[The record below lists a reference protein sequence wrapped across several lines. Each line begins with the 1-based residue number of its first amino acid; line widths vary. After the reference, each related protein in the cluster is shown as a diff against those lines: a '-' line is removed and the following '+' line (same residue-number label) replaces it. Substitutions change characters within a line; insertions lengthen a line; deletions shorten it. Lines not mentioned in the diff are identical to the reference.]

1 MENTKT
7 VKALKKQ
14 LVAAIAMVLVAAVAL
29 GSSTYAW
36 FVSNNSVTATTSTI
50 SAQSNAPFLK
60 IDKEAIKDTS
70 GTSIDFQ
77 DVDNTELYPAQVV
90 NATAAEDTTPLFQ
103 SAYASAAD
111 AAAELTGSRYDVGNA
126 DRAVTEKFAIK
137 ESFKIGTSDEKAG
150 AFSNLKVASV
160 EVVTG
165 KNAENGLKDAISVLL
180 VCDDKWAVY
189 KASTDGAV
197 LTKYAD
203 NTAITCTAT
212 NGVLADKIGAGK
224 SVDVTAY
231 VFYDGSQD
239 NVNTTNIANLTDCN
253 VKLTFTA
260 TPVNTQGNEVN
271 APNAAK

>member
-36 FVSNNSVTATTSTI
+36 FVSNNKVTATTSTI

-60 IDKEAIKDTS
+60 IDKTDITENS
-70 GTSIDFQ
+70 GTSIDFK
-77 DVDNTELYPAQVV
+77 DVGKAELYPAQVV
-90 NATAAEDTTPLFQ
+90 KADEDTTPLFQ

-111 AAAELTGSRYDVGNA
+111 AATELVNSRYNVGDA
-126 DRAVTEKFAIK
+126 AAAVEGKFAVE
-137 ESFKIGTSDEKAG
+137 ESFKIGTSDNKAG
-150 AFSNLKVASV
+150 AFSKLKVASV

-165 KNAENGLKDAISVLL
+165 KDDPEGLMDAISVLL
-180 VCDDKWAVY
+180 VCGNKWAVY
-189 KASTDGAV
+189 KASIDGAV

-212 NGVLADKIGAGK
+212 GGVLADKIAAGS
-224 SVDVTAY
+224 SVEVKAY
-231 VFYDGSQD
+231 VFYDGSQG
-239 NVNTTNIANLTDCN
+239 NVKTTNIAKLTDCN

-260 TPVNTQGNEVN
+260 TPVNTQDKEVD
-271 APNAAK
+271 APNAVKQ

>member
-60 IDKEAIKDTS
+60 IDKEEITENS

-77 DVDNTELYPAQVV
+77 GVDKVELYPAQVV
-90 NATAAEDTTPLFQ
+90 KANADTTPLFQ

-111 AAAELTGSRYDVGNA
+111 AATELGNSRYNVGDA
-126 DRAVTEKFAIK
+126 AAAVGGKFAVE
-137 ESFKIGTSDEKAG
+137 ESFKIGTSDNKAG
-150 AFSNLKVASV
+150 AFSKLKVASV

-165 KNAENGLKDAISVLL
+165 KDDTEGLKDAISVLL
-180 VCDDKWAVY
+180 VCGEKWAVY
-189 KASTDGAV
+189 KASADGTV
-197 LTKYAD
+197 LPEYAD
-203 NTAITCTAT
+203 HTTITCTAT
-212 NGVLADKIGAGK
+212 DGVLADKIAAGD
-224 SVDVTAY
+224 SVDVKAY
-231 VFYDGSQD
+231 VFYDGSQK
-239 NVNTTNIANLTDCN
+239 NVKTTNIANLTDCN

-260 TPVNTQGNEVN
+260 TPVNTQDKEVD
-271 APNAAK
+271 APNAVK

>member
-60 IDKEAIKDTS
+60 IDKTDITENS
-70 GTSIDFQ
+70 GTSIDFKG
-77 DVDNTELYPAQVV
+77 VDKAELYPAQVIK
-90 NATAAEDTTPLFQ
+90 ATDDTTPLFQ

-111 AAAELTGSRYDVGNA
+111 DATELANSRYNVGPAAA
-126 DRAVTEKFAIK
+126 AVEGKFAIE
-137 ESFKIGTSDEKAG
+137 ESFKIGTSDNKAG
-150 AFSNLKVASV
+150 AFSILKVAKV

-165 KNAENGLKDAISVLL
+165 EEAEEGLKDAISVLL
-180 VCDDKWAVY
+180 VCGDKWAVY
-189 KASTDGAV
+189 KASIDGAV
-197 LTKYAD
+197 LKQYAD
-203 NTAITCTAT
+203 NKTAITCTAT
-212 NGVLADKIGAGK
+212 DGVLADKIEAGK
-224 SVDVTAY
+224 SVDVKAY
-231 VFYDGSQD
+231 VFYDGSQE
-239 NVNTTNIANLTDCN
+239 NVKTTNIAKLTECN

-260 TPVNTQGNEVN
+260 TPVNTQGTEVN
-271 APNAAK
+271 APNAVK